1 MYIDNQTNY
10 IKEKTMKI
18 QTATKE
24 NKSKIL
30 WKALNEITGRK
41 DNKQDKLNKENPEK
55 RLEIWKEHF
64 EKLLGQ
70 LAINT
75 TLSLTRAIIG
85 HILPTNT
92 NNFTIEELN
101 KRIKQ
106 ISTNKVSG
114 PDDIPA
120 DVWESGILLET
131 LVTIFNQTLNLDK
144 PDMWSKGV
152 IPKRF

>member
-152 IPKRF
+152 ISKRF

>member
-152 IPKRF
+152 IQNRF

>member
-106 ISTNKVSG
+106 VSTNKVSG